1 MIATL
6 WHVGGQTAF
15 REGIRLNS
23 ASGICGTCRSRPGDI
38 VGTPAKQPSEGVA
51 RLEDRYFAGGIA
63 LRHGPSAVE
72 GVAVFVP
79 ATGSLDHGVPRHR
92 FDEIEFS
99 D

>member
-23 ASGICGTCRSRPGDI
+23 ASGICGTCRSRPGDV

-51 RLEDRYFAGGIA
+51 RASRTASLPAGSRYGTVH
-63 LRHGPSAVE
+63 LP
-72 GVAVFVP
+72 
-79 ATGSLDHGVPRHR
+79 
-92 FDEIEFS
+92 
-99 D
+99 